1 MRILIINSEYPPIGG
16 GAGNASAHLA
26 RELVAAGL
34 DVHVLTAAYADL
46 PRREPRDGV
55 DVRRIWAFRRKL
67 DRSSAI
73 EQIIFMLVST
83 LRTIFLLPRE
93 RPDVIVAFFGIPSGL
108 AAWAAN
114 ILAGVP
120 YIVSLRGGDVPGFR
134 PYDFARYHRMAAPLI
149 RMIWRR
155 AAMTVA
161 NSDGLAELAR
171 AFEPGVPLRVI
182 PNGVDLA
189 YYASPTRA
197 WSPPR
202 LLFVGRLVYQKGLD
216 LLFKA
221 LGALKSH
228 PWELW
233 LVGDGPQ
240 RTRLELLA
248 EKYQITE
255 RVRFENW
262 LTDKALLKKYQQA
275 NLFVF
280 PSRHEG
286 MPNAVLEAMA
296 CGLPVIATRIA
307 GNEELVIN
315 GETGLLLPTEDAD
328 ALQDALARLLTDAR
342 ERERMGAA
350 GRARVEAHYAWS
362 QISAQY
368 LKLIGSLGPFSSS
381 SPILTTKTPRHK
393 G

>member
-26 RELVAAGL
+26 RELAAAGQE
-34 DVHVLTAAYADL
+34 VRVLTAAYANL
-46 PRREPRDGV
+46 PRLEHRDGV
-55 DVRRIWAFRRKL
+55 HVQRIWALRRRL
-67 DRSSAI
+67 ERSSAV
-73 EQIIFMLVST
+73 EQIVFMLVST
-83 LRTIFLLPRE
+83 IRTLFLLPRE

-114 ILAGVP
+114 RLAGVP

-134 PYDFARYHRMAAPLI
+134 PYDFARYHRLAAPLI

-155 AAMTVA
+155 ASMLVA
-161 NSDGLAELAR
+161 NSEGLAELAR
-171 AFEPGVPLRVI
+171 TFEPRVPLRVI

-189 YYASPTRA
+189 YYAPPTRP
-197 WSPPR
+197 WVPTR

-221 LGALKSH
+221 LGTLKSY

-240 RTRLELLA
+240 RPHLEALA
-248 EKYQITE
+248 EKYQIVE

-262 LTDKALLKKYQQA
+262 LADAALLEKYHQA
-275 NLFVF
+275 NVFVF

-296 CGLPVIATRIA
+296 CGLPVIASRIA
-307 GNEELVIN
+307 GNEELVVD
-315 GETGLLLPTEDAD
+315 GETGSLIPAEDVPALQQALAQLLPDAD
-328 ALQDALARLLTDAR
+328 LRQ
-342 ERERMGAA
+342 RMGAA
-350 GRARVEAHYAWS
+350 GRARVEQHYAWG
-362 QISAQY
+362 QITAQY
-368 LKLIGSLGPFSSS
+368 LALILETLRVPDEN
-381 SPILTTKTPRHK
+381 
-393 G
+393 